1 MILETQQVRKATQ
14 SNYNSE
20 EMKFL
25 LILALVGAALAEESP
40 LKAILKSP
48 SATLKLYNSFK
59 GEQHLAFQAAE
70 DRLRFRLFRKNAEFV
85 AEENSVEGETAKF
98 ALNFFSTMTDSEK
111 QAWLGFNVTGA
122 LLGSQAEPSPVVSV
136 SDIPA
141 SKLWTNEGKVT
152 AVKNQGGC
160 GSCWTFGA
168 VGGLETR
175 YARKAGVLRS
185 FAEQEYL
192 DCVYEGQRDGCGG
205 GWMNACYEYSA
216 KAGGRL
222 AKTADYQYTQRDGYC
237 QGSSRPDA
245 MIAASIEG
253 NVPVGRSEAANI
265 EALAEGSLAVA
276 FEVTNR
282 FHSYSSGIFKD
293 TTCSGWPNHAVTA
306 VGYTPQYVL
315 VKNSWGKWWGDE
327 GYVRFARN
335 HHNCNLWNY
344 SSYPELSETGVADD
358 GGNDKATDYQADE
371 GDKPEPEP
379 TSSPDPDCFDSY
391 PPCYEYWCD
400 VDYVRND
407 YCRKTCGVCG
417 DGGDDCPSGT
427 IRCSDGVC
435 RHEHMC

>member
-1 MILETQQVRKATQ
+1 
-14 SNYNSE
+14 
-20 EMKFL
+20 MKFL
-25 LILALVGAALAEESP
+25 LIVALLKAALAEDSP

-98 ALNFFSTMTDSEK
+98 ALNFFSTMTESEK

-122 LLGSQAEPSPVVSV
+122 LLSSQAEPSPLKSNSPPPV
-136 SDIPA
+136 

-175 YARKAGVLRS
+175 YARKAGVLRN

-192 DCVYEGQRDGCGG
+192 SCVYEGERNGCKG

-222 AKTADYQYTQRDGYC
+222 AKTADYVYKGRDEPCMGTLK
-237 QGSSRPDA
+237 PDA
-245 MIAASIEG
+245 MIAARIKG

-276 FEVTNR
+276 FEVTDR
-282 FHSYSSGIFKD
+282 FQSYSSGIFKD

-306 VGYTPQYVL
+306 VGYTQQYVL
-315 VKNSWGKWWGDE
+315 VKNSWGSNWGDQ
-327 GYVRFARN
+327 GFVRFARN
-335 HHNCNLWNY
+335 YHNCDLWRF

-358 GGNDKATDYQADE
+358 GEDDEATDYKADE
-371 GDKPEPEP
+371 DVKPEP
-379 TSSPDPDCFDSY
+379 TSSPDPDCFDAW
-391 PPCYEYWCD
+391 PPCEDKWCHL
-400 VDYVRND
+400 DYVRND
-407 YCRKTCGVCG
+407 YCRKTCGVCE
-417 DGGDDCPSGT
+417 DGGNDCPSGT
-427 IRCSDGVC
+427 IRCNDGVC

>member
-1 MILETQQVRKATQ
+1 
-14 SNYNSE
+14 
-20 EMKFL
+20 MKFL
-25 LILALVGAALAEESP
+25 LIVALVGVAVAKESP

-70 DRLRFRLFRKNAEFV
+70 DRLRFRLFRRNAEFV

-98 ALNFFSTMTDSEK
+98 ALNFFSTMTESEK

-122 LLGSQAEPSPVVSV
+122 QLSSQAEPNPLKSNSPPPV
-136 SDIPA
+136 

-175 YARKAGVLRS
+175 YARKAGVLRN

-192 DCVYEGQRDGCGG
+192 SCVYEGERNGCKGG
-205 GWMNACYEYSA
+205 LMNACYEYSA

-222 AKTADYQYTQRDGYC
+222 AKTADYEYKEKDEPCMGTLK
-237 QGSSRPDA
+237 PDA
-245 MIAASIEG
+245 MIAARIKG

-306 VGYTPQYVL
+306 VGYTPQFVL
-315 VKNSWGKWWGDE
+315 VKNSWGKHWGDQ
-327 GYVRFARN
+327 GFVRFARN
-335 HHNCNLWNY
+335 HHNCDLWKF
-344 SSYPELSETGVADD
+344 SSYPELSDTGVADN
-358 GGNDKATDYQADE
+358 GGDDEATDYRADDDE
-371 GDKPEPEP
+371 KPEP
-379 TSSPDPDCFDSY
+379 TSSPDPACFDAW
-391 PPCYEYWCD
+391 PPCELHWCHL
-400 VDYVRND
+400 DYVKND
-407 YCRKTCGVCG
+407 YCRKTCGVC
-417 DGGDDCPSGT
+417 DGGNDCPSGT